1 MRLFFST
8 VILLLSLSS
17 NAHAF
22 SGGDLYKKC
31 KPFADRA
38 FEAKTIDDL
47 SCVTYFRGIA
57 DGGYRLCLVLKGLI
71 TMSGVTR
78 DDKDAYEA
86 VMINEGLGATNA
98 DQLLPAIQM
107 FVNEMAAEPEKWKGS
122 AVFVTHKSLK
132 KVAPCE

>member
-17 NAHAF
+17 NAHAY

-38 FEAKTIDDL
+38 FEAETVDDL
-47 SCVTYFRGIA
+47 SCVTYFRGVA
-57 DGGYRLCLVLKGLI
+57 DSGGRLCFVLKGLI
-71 TMSGVTR
+71 AMPGITR
-78 DDKDAYEA
+78 DDKDTYEA
-86 VMINEGLGATNA
+86 VMINEGIGTVKL
-98 DQLLPAIQM
+98 DQMLPAIQM
-107 FVNEMAAEPEKWKGS
+107 FVNEMAAEPEKWQTS
-122 AVFVTHKSLK
+122 AIFVTHKSLQ